1 MEGEIKMLKRPTD
14 YPMNHFRYVSISLGS
29 MISSLYLCE
38 VEVLSSSS
46 EQISISQCSSEGSLE
61 SAVVNH
67 NNCLHLGD
75 DLKRSFADSLQ
86 FCKEK
91 GLGMVHN
98 KTLEGSFSY
107 DFVRSTHL
115 LSCLIPIN

>member
-1 MEGEIKMLKRPTD
+1 MEGEIQMFSKTFNDLMTL
-14 YPMNHFRYVSISLGS
+14 FRYVSISLGS
-29 MISSLYLCE
+29 IVSSLYLCE

-46 EQISISQCSSEGSLE
+46 EQISLSQCSSEGNIK

-75 DLKRSFADSLQ
+75 DLKRSFADSVQ
-86 FCKEK
+86 FCRDK

-98 KTLEGSFSY
+98 KTIEGSFSY
-107 DFVRSTHL
+107 DFVRFAHL
-115 LSCLIPIN
+115 FYCLLYLN